1 MTDRDLAQAL
11 TRAVE
16 SEHSARA
23 YWGSTTDVAERD
35 SALIV
40 VRHVTALRKSLETW
54 IGLRAC
60 RAQMGK

>member
-1 MTDRDLAQAL
+1 MTDRDLAQTL
-11 TRAVE
+11 TQAVE
-16 SEHSARA
+16 SERTARA
-23 YWGSTTDVAERD
+23 YWAGTSDAAERD

-40 VRHVTALRKSLETW
+40 VRHVTALRKALETW